1 MYNKNGKHSLSIPR
15 SLSPTRWAGKDFR
28 LFDPKW
34 YDTATASFMRDNSD
48 PSVQALQR
56 LAMKMYPTGRAP
68 VSELCGTYRILL
80 KDECVLFKSCF
91 RFVVSLYTHDYEI
104 HFIYFVFMP
113 Q

>member
-1 MYNKNGKHSLSIPR
+1 MNNKNSR
-15 SLSPTRWAGKDFR
+15 PTRWAGKDFH
-28 LFDPKW
+28 LPDPPW
-34 YDTATASFMRDNSD
+34 YDPATD

-56 LAMKMYPTGRAP
+56 LAMRMYPTGKAP

-80 KDECVLFKSCF
+80 KYECVLFKSCY